1 MNAAEF
7 LKMESDF
14 SIDFSKALSD
24 LAYSLIDLSFKTPSS
39 LFEAA
44 FVTRL
49 TSELSVILKV
59 APSCVISET
68 YSFLIIWLTLN
79 CPNNIFPTFYLTSS
93 SVYNFS
99 FFFQQHSQVIRKTD
113 TFIKFIVTPLMIAAY

>member
-24 LAYSLIDLSFKTPSS
+24 LAYSLIDLSFKIPSS

>member
-1 MNAAEF
+1 
-7 LKMESDF
+7 
-14 SIDFSKALSD
+14 
-24 LAYSLIDLSFKTPSS
+24 
-39 LFEAA
+39 
-44 FVTRL
+44 L

-68 YSFLIIWLTLN
+68 YSFLIIWLSLN